1 MKLSKKTTKCTS
13 FLLILSIFLAL
24 LTVTILG
31 LINKEIV
38 HADTIETEPNNVEV
52 EKENLDEF
60 YSSIDT
66 FETELEMYNT
76 SVLAELNNQLNRY
89 KKMLENKTYK
99 DFDNVNKLIATT
111 ENLITEYEIYE
122 NRNKSRAS
130 YHAVYTPMIAAAI
143 AYFNANS
150 YILSAEMLTHAKDN
164 KTLHS
169 IYKPEH
175 TNVIASGKYFREIA
189 YGYSTSGDS
198 KFERTG
204 KTIDDDLYLAFRYFY
219 YSKTLYNSKT
229 VTIIDTYDFAEEK
242 EPTNVEEFAIQKM
255 YEAQQAGA
263 LIPFKINVAVSD
275 IGMPTINQTDYYYDE
290 SVGLY
295 KTEVRNI
302 VLSVYD
308 YSNMNIEVLGSAQNL
323 LLVVDCLQ
331 WDKKKSVIS
340 KNINFDVQF
349 TSSDIV
355 PTLVTITLA
364 NTLVTKSSSVTLQ
377 ITCS

>member
-1 MKLSKKTTKCTS
+1 
-13 FLLILSIFLAL
+13 
-24 LTVTILG
+24 
-31 LINKEIV
+31 
-38 HADTIETEPNNVEV
+38 
-52 EKENLDEF
+52 
-60 YSSIDT
+60 
-66 FETELEMYNT
+66 
-76 SVLAELNNQLNRY
+76 
-89 KKMLENKTYK
+89 
-99 DFDNVNKLIATT
+99 
-111 ENLITEYEIYE
+111 
-122 NRNKSRAS
+122 
-130 YHAVYTPMIAAAI
+130 
-143 AYFNANS
+143 
-150 YILSAEMLTHAKDN
+150 
-164 KTLHS
+164 
-169 IYKPEH
+169 
-175 TNVIASGKYFREIA
+175 
-189 YGYSTSGDS
+189 
-198 KFERTG
+198 
-204 KTIDDDLYLAFRYFY
+204 
-219 YSKTLYNSKT
+219 
-229 VTIIDTYDFAEEK
+229 
-242 EPTNVEEFAIQKM
+242 M

>member
-169 IYKPEH
+169 I
-175 TNVIASGKYFREIA
+175 
-189 YGYSTSGDS
+189 
-198 KFERTG
+198 
-204 KTIDDDLYLAFRYFY
+204 
-219 YSKTLYNSKT
+219 
-229 VTIIDTYDFAEEK
+229 
-242 EPTNVEEFAIQKM
+242 
-255 YEAQQAGA
+255 
-263 LIPFKINVAVSD
+263 
-275 IGMPTINQTDYYYDE
+275 
-290 SVGLY
+290 
-295 KTEVRNI
+295 
-302 VLSVYD
+302 
-308 YSNMNIEVLGSAQNL
+308 
-323 LLVVDCLQ
+323 
-331 WDKKKSVIS
+331 
-340 KNINFDVQF
+340 
-349 TSSDIV
+349 
-355 PTLVTITLA
+355 
-364 NTLVTKSSSVTLQ
+364 
-377 ITCS
+377 